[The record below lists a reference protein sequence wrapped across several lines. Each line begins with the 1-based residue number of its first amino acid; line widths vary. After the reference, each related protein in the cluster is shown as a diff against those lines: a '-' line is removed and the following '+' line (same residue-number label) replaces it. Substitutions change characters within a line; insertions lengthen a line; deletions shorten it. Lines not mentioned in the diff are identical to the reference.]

1 MREVLLRI
9 KEGLA
14 APNGAD
20 CSTATFR
27 PTARDGGTL
36 PAHQAGVVYKYGSG
50 HGQPRVPGRDPA
62 PEGGILSGRE
72 NAGLGRFWPLFV
84 GVPLI
89 SLLAVGAILLSGG
102 GGEPSQPAREDGSR
116 ASGGGSQGSPDLGTP
131 TLGSADAPVV
141 MTEYSDYQ

>member
-1 MREVLLRI
+1 M
-9 KEGLA
+9 
-14 APNGAD
+14 
-20 CSTATFR
+20 
-27 PTARDGGTL
+27 
-36 PAHQAGVVYKYGSG
+36 YKYGSG
-50 HGQPRVPGRDPA
+50 HGQSRVPGRDLA

-89 SLLAVGAILLSGG
+89 ALLAVGAILLSGG
-102 GGEPSQPAREDGSR
+102 GGEPSQPTRDDGSR
-116 ASGGGSQGSPDLGTP
+116 TSGDGSQDDTDLGTP